1 MTTYATTA
9 DLADRLSWD
18 ELAQLGVADG
28 RVTGDLL
35 RRHVVD
41 EEDLTAEGDDVVAAL
56 GRAVERIEQVLE
68 HATSEI
74 DARIRGVVSLPL
86 APVPEVLRVRAVDF
100 AAYELAGG
108 GRDSDHWIRWDAARA
123 WLADVAAGRVSP
135 DLGAADGPAPAASGA
150 AFQGGDSPFFSRA
163 RIGRLGPG
171 F

>member
-1 MTTYATTA
+1 MTTYAAIA

-35 RRHVVD
+35 RRHVD
-41 EEDLTAEGDDVVAAL
+41 EEDLSAEGADVVAAL

-68 HATSEI
+68 HATAEI

-86 APVPEVLRVRAVDF
+86 AAVPAVLRARAVDL

-123 WLADVAAGRVSP
+123 WLADVAEGRVSP
-135 DLGAADGPAPAASGA
+135 APAAAAAPAPAAPGA
-150 AFQGGDSPFFSRA
+150 AFQVEPAFWSRTRA
-163 RIGRLGPG
+163 RGAG